1 MVMEI
6 SSRGRKTICLPIDSP
21 EQYQTMVE
29 DLEEFRSYLDECIK
43 SCPELLPPEIVLGY
57 RFYGT
62 NYSKKQD
69 LKIRRIQ
76 LLSSAEVYQI
86 RPDFVMPYMVG
97 MTDEMEKA
105 LFLRRYGVPYQALVY
120 VFGRDQMYWYRAEH
134 SLGKRS
140 LVGTTIKDPDKLP
153 VNLLADEKHS
163 WLLGEKIYLPTT
175 VGSGCILGVD
185 AVATASV
192 KDLTLGYQT
201 FQAEAL
207 NLNPDYQPETVNTD
221 GWEETQAAWKILFP
235 NIALILCFFH
245 SVLGIKKYLRRSQDV
260 VKEVQEKLWNL
271 YQATSKRQFAQRLRR
286 LQEWATPEQIESDKA
301 RDKIQ
306 KLTRK
311 SLQFQVAYDFPQ
323 GYRTSNALDRLMNYQ
338 DSYIYSMKYFHGSI
352 QSAGIQMRSMALLWN
367 FHPYGQR
374 TKQDHPE
381 KFSPFKELNGF
392 VYHENWLHNLL
403 IAGSMNGYIPRG

>member
-6 SSRGRKTICLPIDSP
+6 SSRGRKTICLPIDSL

-29 DLEEFRSYLDECIK
+29 DLEGFRSYLDECIK

-134 SLGKRS
+134 SLGKLS
-140 LVGTTIKDPDKLP
+140 LVGTTIKHPDKLP

-163 WLLGEKIYLPTT
+163 WLLGEKMYLPTT

-207 NLNPDYQPETVNTD
+207 NLKPDYQPETVNTD

-381 KFSPFKELNGF
+381 KFSPFEELNGF

>member
-1 MVMEI
+1 MEI
-6 SSRGRKTICLPIDSP
+6 SSRGRKTICLPIDSM

-29 DLEEFRSYLDECIK
+29 DLEGFRSYLDECIK

-134 SLGKRS
+134 SLGKLS
-140 LVGTTIKDPDKLP
+140 LVGTTIKHPDKLP

-163 WLLGEKIYLPTT
+163 WLLGEKMYLPTT

-207 NLNPDYQPETVNTD
+207 NLKPDYQPETVNTD

-381 KFSPFKELNGF
+381 KFSPFEELNGF